1 MPQSVLRFA
10 AAEGAIRCRQQ
21 NSSREGK
28 GAEHKVSQ
36 SNATGGVSNATE
48 KVSRWAELSAGLRT
62 LDESADL
69 ITVLQHLLRLTQR
82 AAPDHSAGIFLLN
95 EETRTIQGQVTD
107 LFDRELNVGHGALS
121 EALRLNTPFVISDL
135 SDRRRSGAASQ
146 EARVRSQIVIPV
158 QLTAQVR
165 GALILRSREPNAY
178 TMEDG
183 ESLAQFALA
192 GSAKIENA
200 LIRQKLHQ
208 YGQSEVDRDLVMA
221 QEIMARM
228 IPRTPPSVPGF
239 ELASTYIP
247 AKIVGGDLL
256 DYIILPDEHFGIM
269 VADAAGNGVPAALLM
284 TGFRALFR
292 GLIKNDF
299 NIRSVFRKA
308 NNQLLEG
315 TAAHQFVSAFYAS
328 VDTATRRLIYVNGG
342 HVPPLLV
349 RTSQPVRKLDMGG
362 PVLGIVPGA
371 SYHEDSVVLQPQD
384 ILVCFSDGL
393 SEAENTAG
401 EVFDALQIQ
410 RVVEANRNRSAE
422 VICNSLQDEA
432 SHFVGASPRDDLTI
446 CVLKFP

>member
-1 MPQSVLRFA
+1 V
-10 AAEGAIRCRQQ
+10 
-21 NSSREGK
+21 
-28 GAEHKVSQ
+28 V
-36 SNATGGVSNATE
+36 
-48 KVSRWAELSAGLRT
+48 
-62 LDESADL
+62 
-69 ITVLQHLLRLTQR
+69 QHLLRLIQR
-82 AAPDHSAGIFLLN
+82 AAPDDSAGIFLFD

-107 LFDRELNVGHGALS
+107 LFDRELSVGHGALS
-121 EALRLNTPFVISDL
+121 EALRLNAPFVISDL
-135 SDRRRSGAASQ
+135 SDRRRAGAAAP
-146 EARVRSQIVIPV
+146 EARVCSQIVIPM

-165 GALILRSREPNAY
+165 GALILRSRETNAY

-183 ESLAQFALA
+183 ESLALFAQA
-192 GSAKIENA
+192 GAAKIENA

-208 YGQSEVDRDLVMA
+208 YGESEVERDLIMA
-221 QEIMARM
+221 QEIMARL
-228 IPRTPPSVPGF
+228 IPRTPPVVPGF
-239 ELASTYIP
+239 DLASTYIP

-256 DYIILPDEHFGIM
+256 DYIILPDEHFGIL

-308 NNQLLEG
+308 NNQLVDG

-328 VDTATRRLIYVNGG
+328 VDTATRRLIYVTGG
-342 HVPPLLV
+342 HVPPLLF
-349 RTSQPVRKLDMGG
+349 RASQTVRKLDIGG

-401 EVFDALQIQ
+401 EVFDAVQIQ
-410 RVVEANRNRSAE
+410 RVVEANRHRTAE
-422 VICNSLQDEA
+422 AICTTLQEEA
-432 SHFVGASPRDDLTI
+432 SRFVGASPRDDLTI
-446 CVLKFP
+446 CVLKLP